1 VPFRRGNTIATRL
14 ARLTMLASGVALVTS
29 SLALGIYDQYAYRQS
44 LGRRLTW
51 QADIVAANS
60 ASALVFDDPVAAT
73 ITVGALSAV
82 PGTVFAAIYKMDGR
96 RFAEYHRADT
106 PAPPAER
113 TVDAGGP
120 ADVLP
125 ARVGDRLV
133 LTRPILVHDKPVGLV
148 SIEADL
154 AELAARQRDY
164 AMISGI
170 ILLASLGVAML
181 LSARW
186 QRPIYAP
193 IAGLAQVAG
202 DIARDQDY
210 RRRADAGSGVVEIDA
225 LAGTFNE
232 MLDQIEARN
241 RSLREAHDELEARVR
256 ARTAELQT
264 VNGELEAFSYSVSH
278 DLRAPL
284 RHVSGF
290 AELLSEH
297 AGAALDDQAR
307 KYVATIN
314 NAARRM
320 ATLIDDLLGFSR
332 VSRAALNRQR
342 VSLTNAVERA
352 RREIMTDPTLGVRR
366 ITWTVAPLPEVDADP
381 AMLHQVLLNLF
392 ANAVKYTAPRDEA
405 RIEVGTAPGG
415 PDEAVVFIRDNGVGF
430 DMQYIDKL
438 FGVFQRLHRSSE
450 FEGTGI
456 GLANIKRIVTRHGGR
471 VWAEG
476 IVNAGATFYV
486 ALPLAKDAS

>member
-1 VPFRRGNTIATRL
+1 
-14 ARLTMLASGVALVTS
+14 
-29 SLALGIYDQYAYRQS
+29 
-44 LGRRLTW
+44 
-51 QADIVAANS
+51 
-60 ASALVFDDPVAAT
+60 
-73 ITVGALSAV
+73 
-82 PGTVFAAIYKMDGR
+82 
-96 RFAEYHRADT
+96 
-106 PAPPAER
+106 
-113 TVDAGGP
+113 
-120 ADVLP
+120 
-125 ARVGDRLV
+125 
-133 LTRPILVHDKPVGLV
+133 
-148 SIEADL
+148 
-154 AELAARQRDY
+154 
-164 AMISGI
+164 MISGI

-232 MLDQIEARN
+232 MLDQIDARN

-332 VSRAALNRQR
+332 ESRAALNRQR

-366 ITWTVAPLPEVDADP
+366 IAWTVAPLPEVDADP

-476 IVNAGATFYV
+476 IVNTGATFYV